1 MAGSRHPR
9 KIDLENWNSSHS
21 LAVLSVPPGSRV
33 LELGTG
39 DGSLARAL
47 KERGCTIWG
56 IERDEHAAQAAVQ
69 VCDRVIVADLEGEH
83 AFDDLGDDTFD
94 VLLALDV
101 LEHLRNP
108 AAVLRRAATSLRPE
122 GITIASIPNVTH
134 GALRLSLLEG
144 RFDYTEQGLLD
155 RMHLRFFDR
164 RGAERLMSEAG
175 LTITQHLR
183 VRRELHETEITV
195 NTDGMPAEVLRR
207 LARDADATTYQF
219 VFVARRA
226 DGPVSSSPH
235 VTLPERLLAENDSL
249 LARLKEM
256 ETSITSLEVE
266 RGQFQATH
274 SDAAARCLELQ
285 RERDEVR
292 EEIGRRIQEAHGIQ
306 RDLNACKAS
315 LVVKDAFISDL
326 RQQLQAVP
334 ALVSERDELRAEDD
348 RLLVERDRSNSELAD
363 VRQRV
368 LAMPA
373 LLAERDELS
382 AAYDRLFV
390 HHDRM
395 RAERDDLRAER
406 DGLRAERDGLCAERD
421 GLCAERDGLLAQQR
435 EWLTERNHLV
445 ASCSQLDEA
454 RQKLQ
459 RCRREAAQLHDDLQ
473 QSRVDA
479 VAKDTEVSQLHHEMS
494 QLHERVLA
502 MKSIVAEHGELS
514 ARCNRLAA
522 KREELSSRRN
532 QLMAERDSLLKRQRQ
547 QEKTLREMRR
557 YTNSAGFRLTQAL
570 IVRLRSVPFAYK
582 ATRAIARSI
591 VKPKAVD

>member
-1 MAGSRHPR
+1 
-9 KIDLENWNSSHS
+9 
-21 LAVLSVPPGSRV
+21 
-33 LELGTG
+33 
-39 DGSLARAL
+39 L

-406 DGLRAERDGLCAERD
+406 DGLRAERDGLRAERDGLRAERDGLCAERDGLRAERDGLCAERD